1 MLDALIKVWPV
12 LAGVVAAATAVILY
26 LAAAVWKVAKW
37 TVEHDSRV
45 AGISDNVNR
54 MDVRV
59 QALEQR
65 SLTHDSAII
74 RLEAKQ

>member
-1 MLDALIKVWPV
+1 MLEALIKVWPV
-12 LAGVVAAATAVILY
+12 LAGIVGASVAVLIY
-26 LAAAVWKVAKW
+26 LGTGVWRVAKW

-45 AGISDNVNR
+45 ANLNDSVTRIDQ
-54 MDVRV
+54 RV
-59 QALEQR
+59 ATLEQR